1 MSVFVIALA
10 LLQSAAAPSLQPP
23 PTDWRSRPT
32 NAGVWTWRGTP
43 EASEASFT
51 DSRGIQLVIRC
62 TRATRRVNFS
72 RVGAAAGQPIR
83 IATTSSERQLPPG
96 NMLLASDPLLDAIS
110 FSRGRLWV
118 DVTGMMPLVL
128 RSAPE
133 PARAVEDCRS

>member
-1 MSVFVIALA
+1 LLA
-10 LLQSAAAPSLQPP
+10 SAVAALQSAAAPALQPP
-23 PTDWRSRPT
+23 PADWRTRPT
-32 NAGVWTWRGTP
+32 IAGAWTWRSSP
-43 EASEASFT
+43 EASEALFS
-51 DSRGIQLVIRC
+51 DLRGVQLVIRC

-72 RVGAAAGQPIR
+72 RAGAAPAQPIR

-96 NMLLASDPLLDAIS
+96 NMLLASDPLLDAIA

-118 DVTGMMPLVL
+118 DVTGVMPLVL

>member
-1 MSVFVIALA
+1 MQVLLIALA
-10 LLQSAAAPSLQPP
+10 LLQNAAVPALQPP
-23 PTDWRSRPT
+23 SADWRTRPT
-32 NAGVWTWRGTP
+32 NAGVWTWRSTP
-43 EASEASFT
+43 EASEASFS
-51 DSRGIQLVIRC
+51 DSRGVQFVVRC

-72 RVGAAAGQPIR
+72 RVGAPAGQPIR

-118 DVTGMMPLVL
+118 DVAGVMPLVL